1 MKFGEFL
8 TSALSESS
16 QTGRGCVSA
25 GRVFTLLILIFVLG
39 WDSSY
44 VVEAWRWNHALLAL
58 RSAPAGLAPVPL
70 LPDGATLL
78 AQIGFMTV
86 FYTVNKTA
94 GAYTDT
100 NVVIRT
106 LSEAKGREPIPPTPN
121 PGEGGAPRERVL

>member
-1 MKFGEFL
+1 MKLGEFI
-8 TSALSESS
+8 TGALSESS

-39 WDSSY
+39 WDTSY

-70 LPDGATLL
+70 LPDAATLL

-94 GAYTDT
+94 GAYSD
-100 NVVIRT
+100 VRV
-106 LSEAKGREPIPPTPN
+106 EPRP
-121 PGEGGAPRERVL
+121 EGGNAAPPRN